1 MTKNIQSWR
10 IIKISKFI
18 KSGKKLF
25 FLNAKREQ
33 LWSFLAKILSREW
46 HKNGSFSRKFSIDA
60 KSDQYCSIFGERS
73 MRGWNKMDKL
83 GVYQVH
89 ARNDQVCAT
98 LVGDTPLPT
107 VYGFSPK
114 VSIGLSENLLSTL
127 SN

>member
-1 MTKNIQSWR
+1 MTIFMHFGRMVLTREMPKKWQ
-10 IIKISKFI
+10 KI
-18 KSGKKLF
+18 F

-98 LVGDTPLPT
+98 LVGDRPPYILTFKKMNFMFMKYQNPNFFP
-107 VYGFSPK
+107 S
-114 VSIGLSENLLSTL
+114 
-127 SN
+127 